1 MADNTNPIQYSDLV
15 KPDDSIENLIK
26 QLGQLIVTYEHLQE
40 VVQKDA
46 NGMVAALLKVSGA
59 TKKGRE
65 EITQQSKEA
74 DKLAKAQEQLDFAYS
89 NTAKEIARLNIL
101 KQRQNQINKDE
112 AKLKM
117 AQAGSYNALSA
128 RYNKLK
134 QDVDNTNA
142 VTDKGR
148 RIWELKQH
156 AAKRLMER
164 MNELQ
169 KATGKYVLQVG
180 NYNIAGESMVKI
192 LRQGKNA
199 LIQMENAGK
208 ANTKEY
214 QQLANELAKL
224 KDQWQD
230 TDAMINKMAS
240 DTSTLD
246 AIMQGMAVGTG
257 GFAAVT
263 GAMELF
269 GGESKE
275 VEEAQRK
282 LQAAIALVNGVTAI
296 QNALQKQS
304 ALVTKLKQLQTFILS
319 KVTKENTATTV
330 ANTTA
335 VTAQKVATE
344 GATKATKGFGKALQA
359 IKSNPIILA
368 ISLVAAAIAGT
379 VAAVKYF
386 RGEQRRLYEQ
396 QLKNLEVTEAIKNA
410 NNLAGNKAIA
420 DAQQRLKLAQ
430 AEGKSDEEIMKLK
443 EEDFKLRQ
451 EQAVANSSWNK
462 KELQDLEANKRKKAK
477 NEKLLLQ
484 DANKEIELRKYKKD
498 EIKAENEL
506 LDRQIEIGEKQLEI
520 NKELEVEAKAL
531 AEERRQLAIA
541 TAKADEDSLRTLQDA
556 RYSLIKNQFKR
567 ERTITKA
574 NYDRQIADIQTRLDT
589 EVNLTEKQRNNMK
602 DLMVALAKVQK
613 AEIEKINQQERAANL
628 EAERQTEQLR
638 LALMDEGIAKERKAL
653 EDGYKKETEDLRIKL
668 ETDNDLTAKQ
678 KEEINKQLLIMQE
691 QYLKDVEKLND
702 KARNDELTA
711 ELNAIALRKAALTGR
726 ERLTT
731 EDLMREVEIRREQE
745 LIANKSLAVEL
756 RQDESLINAK
766 YDAERKKTIDNER
779 KEIAM
784 SVLEIEQNLANSEID
799 LMRVSENKKNAE
811 RLKLE
816 KKALEEKLRLN
827 AEANIKMTDEEVK
840 TIENKIKKLEE
851 DIRKNEAPQDIYDL
865 LGLKM
870 TDDQK
875 SDFDEALQYAK
886 DALTSFYDYKLQLAQ
901 RAIEQANNE
910 VEAAQNTLNL
920 EKQARAEG
928 YANNVEMAEKEL
940 NAARAQQRKALKQEQ
955 DAQRAKQRIDTLEQ
969 ATNMVTASTKIYK
982 DFGMPY
988 AIPIIALMWGSFLAT
1003 KIRARQLTASE
1014 QYGEGTVEL
1023 LEGGSHQSG
1032 NDIDLGRKK
1041 DGTRRRAEGGE
1052 FLVVINK
1059 RNSRRYRKEIPQVIK
1074 SLNDGTF
1081 ATKYMHTYEAAEAQI
1096 VPIFEGRAQLDA
1108 IARDMHEI
1116 NERGKSNVVYT
1127 ADGWVE
1133 RKGNITR
1140 IVKR

>member
-26 QLGQLIVTYEHLQE
+26 QLGELTITYEHFLE
-40 VVQKDA
+40 VVEKDA
-46 NGMVAALLKVSGA
+46 KGLAASLIKASGA

-65 EITQQSKEA
+65 EITEQSKEA
-74 DKLAKAQEQLDFAYS
+74 DRLAKAQERLKFAQS
-89 NTAKEIARLNIL
+89 ETAKEVARLNYL
-101 KQRQNQINKDE
+101 AQRQNQYNKIAVKNTNAQE
-112 AKLKM
+112 GSYNKLSARYAKLKM
-117 AQAGSYNALSA
+117 DIDNASGA
-128 RYNKLK
+128 SE
-134 QDVDNTNA
+134 
-142 VTDKGR
+142 KGR
-148 RIWELKQH
+148 RVFELKQH

-169 KATGKYVLQVG
+169 KATGKFTLQVG
-180 NYNIAGESMVKI
+180 NYNIAGESMVKV
-192 LRQGKNA
+192 LRQGKEA
-199 LIQMENAGK
+199 LKQMSLAGK
-208 ANTKEY
+208 EGTKEF
-214 QQLANELAKL
+214 QDLASQLAHFEDTSGDVDTML
-224 KDQWQD
+224 K
-230 TDAMINKMAS
+230 KMAS

-246 AIMQGMAVGTG
+246 AVLQGMAVGTG
-257 GFAAVT
+257 GFAVVT
-263 GAMELF
+263 GAMQLF

-275 VEEAQRK
+275 VEEAQRD

-304 ALVTKLKQLQTFILS
+304 ALVTKLKAFQDKILG
-319 KVTKENTATTV
+319 VITKQNTATTA
-330 ANTTA
+330 ANTA
-335 VTAQKVATE
+335 AITAQGT
-344 GATKATKGFGKALQA
+344 ATKATTAATKGLGKAMNA
-359 IKSNPIILA
+359 IKANPII
-368 ISLVAAAIAGT
+368 AALTLIAGA
-379 VAAVKYF
+379 VAGVVAVVKYQ

-396 QLKNLEVTEAIKNA
+396 QLKNLEVTEAIKKA
-410 NNLAGNKAIA
+410 NNLAGDKAIA
-420 DAQQRLKLAQ
+420 NAQQQLKLAQ
-430 AEGKSDEEIMKLK
+430 AEGKSDEEIMTLK
-443 EEDFKLRQ
+443 ENEFKLRQ
-451 EQAVANSSWNK
+451 EQAIANASWNK
-462 KELQDLEANKRKKAK
+462 KELQDLEKNKKKKAE

-484 DANKEIELRKYKKD
+484 DKSKEIKLREYQEKEL
-498 EIKAENEL
+498 EAENEL
-506 LDRQIEIGEKQLEI
+506 LDRQIEIGEQILEQQR
-520 NKELEVEAKAL
+520 ELEVEAKAL

-556 RYSLIKNQFKR
+556 RYSLIKNQFNR

-574 NYDRQIADIQTRLDT
+574 NYERQIADIQTRLDT

-638 LALMDEGIAKERKAL
+638 IALMDEGIAKERQTLDA
-653 EDGYKKETEDLRIKL
+653 GYKKETEDLRTKL
-668 ETDNDLTAKQ
+668 QTDNDLTAKQ
-678 KEEINKQLLIMQE
+678 KEEINKQLLILQQ
-691 QYLKDVEKLND
+691 QYLKNVEKLND

-711 ELNAIALRKAALTGR
+711 ELNAISLRRAALTGR
-726 ERLTT
+726 QRMTT
-731 EDLMREVEIRREQE
+731 EDLLREIEIRREQE
-745 LIANKSLAVEL
+745 LIANKNLAVEL
-756 RQDESLINAK
+756 RQDEKLINAK
-766 YDAERKKTIDNER
+766 YDAERKKTIDNNA
-779 KEIAM
+779 KEIAE
-784 SVLEIEQNLANSEID
+784 SALEIQQNLANSEID
-799 LMRVSENKKNAE
+799 LMRVSEKKKKAE

-816 KKALEEKLRLN
+816 KKALQEKLRLN
-827 AEANIKMTDEEVK
+827 AEANIKMTDDEVK
-840 TIENKIKKLEE
+840 TIENKIKKLDE
-851 DIRKNEAPQDIYDL
+851 DIRKNEMPQDLYDL
-865 LGLKM
+865 LGLEM

-875 SDFDEALQYAK
+875 ADFDEALQYAK

-910 VEAAQNTLNL
+910 VEAAQNTLNF

-940 NAARAQQRKALKQEQ
+940 NAAKAEQRKALKQER

-969 ATNMVTASTKIYK
+969 ASNMITATSKIIKDYK
-982 DFGMPY
+982 IPA
-988 AIPIIALMWGSFLAT
+988 AIPVIALMWSTFLAA
-1003 KIRARQLTASE
+1003 KIRAKQLTASE
-1014 QYGEGTVEL
+1014 QYGEGTIEL

-1052 FLVVINK
+1052 FFAVINK
-1059 RNSRRYRKEIPQVIK
+1059 RNSRKYRKEIPDIVK
-1074 SLNDGTF
+1074 SLNNGSF
-1081 ATKYMHTYEAAEAQI
+1081 EMKYMHTYDAAEAQI

>member
-1 MADNTNPIQYSDLV
+1 MAENTNPIQYSDLV

-26 QLGQLIVTYEHLQE
+26 QLGQLIITYEHLQE

-46 NGMVAALLKVSGA
+46 NGMVAALLKASGA

-65 EITQQSKEA
+65 EITAQSKEA
-74 DKLAKAQEQLDFAYS
+74 EKLAKAQEQLDFAYT
-89 NTAKEIARLNIL
+89 NTAKELARLQVL
-101 KQRQNQINKDE
+101 KQRQNQLNKDE
-112 AKLKM
+112 AKLAM

-180 NYNIAGESMVKI
+180 NYNIAGESMAKI
-192 LRQGKNA
+192 LKKGREA

-208 ANTKEY
+208 ANSKEY
-214 QQLANELAKL
+214 QELANKLAQM
-224 KDQWQD
+224 KDQYQD

-246 AIMQGMAVGTG
+246 AVMQGMAVGTG
-257 GFAAVT
+257 GFAVVT
-263 GAMELF
+263 ASMQLF
-269 GGESKE
+269 GSESKD
-275 VEEAQRK
+275 VEEAQRD

-304 ALVTKLKQLQTFILS
+304 ALVTKLKQMQTFILN
-319 KVTKENTATTV
+319 KLTKENTKTTV

-335 VTAQKVATE
+335 ITAQGT
-344 GATKATKGFGKALQA
+344 ATKATTAATKGLGKALNA
-359 IKSNPIILA
+359 IKANPVIAALTA
-368 ISLVAAAIAGT
+368 IAAITAGV
-379 VAAVKYF
+379 VAVVKYQ

-396 QLKNLEVTEAIKNA
+396 QLKNLEVTEATKKA
-410 NNLAGNKAIA
+410 NNLASDKAIS

-430 AEGKSDEEIMKLK
+430 AEGKSDEEIMRLK
-443 EEDFKLRQ
+443 EEEFKMRQ
-451 EQAVANSSWNK
+451 DQAIANSSWNK
-462 KELQDLEANKRKKAK
+462 KELEDLEKNKRKRTE

-484 DANKEIELRKYKKD
+484 DASKEIKLRQYKED

-506 LDRQIEIGEKQLEI
+506 LDRQIEIAEKQLEI
-520 NKELEVEAKAL
+520 NRELEVEAKTL

-541 TAKADEDSLRTLQDA
+541 TARAEEDSLRELQDA
-556 RYSLIKNQFKR
+556 RYSLIKNQYKR
-567 ERTITKA
+567 ERTIAKA

-589 EVNLTEKQRNNMK
+589 ELNLTEKQRENMK
-602 DLMVALAKVQK
+602 DLMVALAEVQK
-613 AEIEKINQQERAANL
+613 AEIDKINNQERAANL
-628 EAERQTEQLR
+628 EATRQTEQMR
-638 LALMDEGIAKERKAL
+638 LALMDDSLTKERKQL
-653 EDGYKKETEDLRIKL
+653 EDNYTKETEDLRIKL
-668 ETDNDLTAKQ
+668 KTDNDLTTKQ
-678 KEEINKQLLIMQE
+678 REELNAQLLILQE
-691 QYLKDVEKLND
+691 QYFKDVEKLNS
-702 KARNDELTA
+702 KARNDALSA
-711 ELNAIALRKAALTGR
+711 ELNDINLRRAALVAG
-726 ERLTT
+726 ERLST
-731 EDLMREVEIRREQE
+731 EDILREIDIRREQE
-745 LIANKSLAVEL
+745 LIANENLAVEM
-756 RQDESLINAK
+756 RQDEAKINAK
-766 YDAERKKTIDNER
+766 YDAERMKAIDNAS

-784 SVLEIEQNLANSEID
+784 SALELQQNLSNSEID
-799 LMRVSENKKNAE
+799 LMRVSENKKTAE

-816 KKALEEKLRLN
+816 KKALEERLRLN
-827 AEANIKMTDEEVK
+827 QEANIKMADEEVK

-851 DIRKNEAPQDIYDL
+851 DIRKNEAPQDLFDL

-875 SDFDEALQYAK
+875 ADFNEALQYAK

-910 VEAAQNTLNL
+910 VEAAQNTLNF

-940 NAARAQQRKALKQEQ
+940 NAARAQQRKALRQEQ
-955 DAQRAKQRIDTLEQ
+955 EAQKAKQRIESLEQ
-969 ATNMVTASTKIYK
+969 ATNMLTASTKIYK

-988 AIPIIALMWGSFLAT
+988 AIPIIAMMWGSFLAT
-1003 KIRARQLTASE
+1003 KIKAKQLTATE
-1014 QYGEGTVEL
+1014 QYGDGTVEL

-1041 DGTRRRAEGGE
+1041 NGTRRRAEGGE
-1052 FLVVINK
+1052 FFAVINK

-1096 VPIFEGRAQLDA
+1096 VPIFQGKMELEA
-1108 IARDMHEI
+1108 IAKDMHEI
-1116 NERGKSNVVYT
+1116 NERGKSHITYT

-1140 IVKR
+1140 IVKK